1 MAHESF
7 ENEQIAKIMNENYV
21 NIKLD
26 REERP
31 DIDDIY
37 QRACQLT
44 TGTGGWP
51 LSVFITP
58 SQKPFYVGTYFPAT
72 GRHGL
77 PGFATVLTSLAEA
90 YRTKRH
96 QILSSTD
103 EFMRALKDSSID
115 IIHDESEKLER
126 TILDE
131 AAVELLH
138 MGDPIYGGF
147 GQAPKFPNPSNLL
160 FLLRAFNLSR
170 IGKYRDFVVLTANKM
185 SEGGIYDHVGGG
197 FARYSTDQK
206 WLIPHFEKMLYDNA
220 QLTSVYSEL
229 FQLTQDRRYLSTVNG
244 ILEYTSNEMSSSRG
258 GFYSSQDADSEGEEG
273 RFYVWSFTEIKDI
286 VDPDIL
292 EPFCKYF
299 GISQGGNFEGKNILN
314 IQSSI
319 SLLSR
324 KYGFTDDVLASKI
337 HESLKKLY
345 MIRSDRTKP
354 GRDDKIL
361 TSWNGLMISGYIDGY
376 KITGNSGYLET
387 AKQAFQFIESN
398 LTYSQDRLNRVNKN
412 GNSKISGYLD
422 DYTFYVK
429 AILDLF
435 AVDSKPRYLKRA
447 SDYMYSTID
456 HFWDPIRG
464 DFFFT
469 SDDQEKL
476 ILRTKN
482 HYDLAI
488 PSGNSVAASNLLRLY
503 YYTQEQDFLIKAT
516 RLMKLSSKA
525 ASENPFG
532 FAQLLCAIY
541 LEIKTPIEISIIKRK
556 SRSTCSQNVD
566 MVNWVSR
573 QFIPNSIAA
582 IIEEG
587 SEFNDLQK
595 YSFFKGKNLSREGVD
610 VPQVAYICKN
620 NTCSLPIISVTNFEK
635 QLQLY
640 NSNK

>member
-229 FQLTQDRRYLSTVNG
+229 F
-244 ILEYTSNEMSSSRG
+244 
-258 GFYSSQDADSEGEEG
+258 
-273 RFYVWSFTEIKDI
+273 KH
-286 VDPDIL
+286 
-292 EPFCKYF
+292 C
-299 GISQGGNFEGKNILN
+299 
-314 IQSSI
+314 
-319 SLLSR
+319 
-324 KYGFTDDVLASKI
+324 
-337 HESLKKLY
+337 
-345 MIRSDRTKP
+345 
-354 GRDDKIL
+354 
-361 TSWNGLMISGYIDGY
+361 
-376 KITGNSGYLET
+376 
-387 AKQAFQFIESN
+387 
-398 LTYSQDRLNRVNKN
+398 
-412 GNSKISGYLD
+412 
-422 DYTFYVK
+422 
-429 AILDLF
+429 
-435 AVDSKPRYLKRA
+435 
-447 SDYMYSTID
+447 
-456 HFWDPIRG
+456 
-464 DFFFT
+464 
-469 SDDQEKL
+469 
-476 ILRTKN
+476 
-482 HYDLAI
+482 
-488 PSGNSVAASNLLRLY
+488 
-503 YYTQEQDFLIKAT
+503 
-516 RLMKLSSKA
+516 
-525 ASENPFG
+525 
-532 FAQLLCAIY
+532 
-541 LEIKTPIEISIIKRK
+541 
-556 SRSTCSQNVD
+556 
-566 MVNWVSR
+566 
-573 QFIPNSIAA
+573 
-582 IIEEG
+582 
-587 SEFNDLQK
+587 
-595 YSFFKGKNLSREGVD
+595 
-610 VPQVAYICKN
+610 
-620 NTCSLPIISVTNFEK
+620 
-635 QLQLY
+635 
-640 NSNK
+640 